1 MLCSAGSFSI
11 FKCCISEWDPKES
24 LCFDGIELFPFPES
38 SENFQVI
45 RQFFP
50 KPALMPQIHQSFSAA
65 LIESYPWDGRRVR
78 YVIYWDWEG
87 ISQLF
92 CQPIPNCP
100 FGGPICF
107 LRCSWHSPFY
117 TERLEKL
124 FVYKE
129 LGSGRESA
137 CQEELGASSPVTPAG
152 WGSLGKLQGNEV
164 CLQSTCMH
172 KKTCACAGG
181 HV

>member
-1 MLCSAGSFSI
+1 MQGASPFLSVALVNGIQRNLSVLMGLS
-11 FKCCISEWDPKES
+11 
-24 LCFDGIELFPFPES
+24 CFLFPKALRIFRLSGNSFQNQPSCPKSTRVFLQHS
-38 SENFQVI
+38 SSLI
-45 RQFFP
+45 REMGEVWGM
-50 KPALMPQIHQSFSAA
+50 L
-65 LIESYPWDGRRVR
+65 
-78 YVIYWDWEG
+78 IYWDCAG

-100 FGGPICF
+100 FGGSVWF

>member
-1 MLCSAGSFSI
+1 MQGASPFLSVALVNGIQRNLSVLMGLS
-11 FKCCISEWDPKES
+11 
-24 LCFDGIELFPFPES
+24 CFLFPKALRIFRLSGNSFQNQPSCPKSTRVFLQHS
-38 SENFQVI
+38 SSLI
-45 RQFFP
+45 REMGEVWGM
-50 KPALMPQIHQSFSAA
+50 L
-65 LIESYPWDGRRVR
+65 
-78 YVIYWDWEG
+78 IYWDCAG